1 MDYGPVPSRLYDII
15 RSDNQYTATTYTDNG
30 SSKIPIEKPLIE
42 TDLDRL
48 SKTDID
54 LLDIAIKENITKS
67 FARLTSETHGYA
79 YEHTALNS
87 PMDIFNMAKGLQRA
101 YREDRFDED
110 KLEYIKNNSIP
121 LYSFITRSAVQVER
135 VDPIEMVK
143 KVIDFMKKNDDRIP
157 REKSKSNDDQD
168 EISLRIFLKHRKEQ
182 WDDLPESLKKAFK
195 AYKPLYEFMTISYK

>member
-1 MDYGPVPSRLYDII
+1 MEKTIAAALYVLNKVQGKSLDRHKLFKILYKADQKHLSKYGRTITNDTYIAMDYGPVPSRLYDII

-87 PMDIFNMAKGLQRA
+87 PMDIFNIAKEGEA
-101 YREDRFDED
+101 GTEII
-110 KLEYIKNNSIP
+110 EYIQEH
-121 LYSFITRSAVQVER
+121 LE
-135 VDPIEMVK
+135 
-143 KVIDFMKKNDDRIP
+143 IDNIV
-157 REKSKSNDDQD
+157 NY
-168 EISLRIFLKHRKEQ
+168 
-182 WDDLPESLKKAFK
+182 A
-195 AYKPLYEFMTISYK
+195 